1 MAEDPAFRPLGR
13 LYRIAA
19 LWKAQLAPVLK
30 QHGLNAASF
39 HVLVTLRRADAAH
52 SLTTSQLA
60 ALDMVTC
67 SGMTVRADKLERA
80 GLITRER
87 DEQDRRIIH
96 LRLTEYGLD
105 LTDRLLAHYHTTEQ
119 QLLATL
125 DADEHLALERLVS
138 SLERSLHRDADGPI
152 PAQRALRRTSHR
164 DTPSSRPAG
173 SATGTTSDET

>member
-1 MAEDPAFRPLGR
+1 MNAGPTPALAEDPALRPLGR

-30 QHGLNAASF
+30 ERGLNAATF
-39 HVLVTLRRADAAH
+39 HVLVTLRQTDASH
-52 SLTTSQLA
+52 RLTTSQLA
-60 ALDMVTC
+60 ALDRVTC
-67 SGMTVRADKLERA
+67 SVMTVRADKLERE

-105 LTDRLLAHYHTTEQ
+105 LTDRLLAHYHATEQ

-125 DADEHLALERLVS
+125 DADEHLVLAKLVS
-138 SLERSLHRDADGPI
+138 SLERSIG
-152 PAQRALRRTSHR
+152 
-164 DTPSSRPAG
+164 RPAEPHR
-173 SATGTTSDET
+173 SNRNATQT